1 MMTTSRP
8 LWLNSLFICRFK
20 LVDCYLFPWK
30 LDVVQ
35 IAKFTVFIW
44 VQSSENHSLCDT
56 DGMLLKQFMSIFS
69 SKKNAIVKDVYIF
82 LVSVLEHHS
91 ILLTCT
97 CFTLARACN
106 SVKWT
111 MSATMDV
118 HALNV
123 VFYKAREISQQ
134 GLVKLITCMQF

>member
-1 MMTTSRP
+1 MSFKSR
-8 LWLNSLFICRFK
+8 SLQF
-20 LVDCYLFPWK
+20 LFEFSPRK
-30 LDVVQ
+30 TIRCATQMHALET
-35 IAKFTVFIW
+35 IY
-44 VQSSENHSLCDT
+44 EY
-56 DGMLLKQFMSIFS
+56 IFEQEERYY
-69 SKKNAIVKDVYIF
+69 IVKDVYIF

>member
-1 MMTTSRP
+1 MSLQAGRLLSFP
-8 LWLNSLFICRFK
+8 LKIRCHSNREVYSF
-20 LVDCYLFPWK
+20 YL
-30 LDVVQ
+30 
-35 IAKFTVFIW
+35 
-44 VQSSENHSLCDT
+44 SSVLGKPFAVRHRC
-56 DGMLLKQFMSIFS
+56 MLLKQFMSTFS

-123 VFYKAREISQQ
+123 AFYKAREISQQ

>member
-1 MMTTSRP
+1 MSFKSR
-8 LWLNSLFICRFK
+8 SLQF
-20 LVDCYLFPWK
+20 LFEFSPRK
-30 LDVVQ
+30 TIRCATQMHALETIYEYIFEQ
-35 IAKFTVFIW
+35 EERYCERCIY
-44 VQSSENHSLCDT
+44 
-56 DGMLLKQFMSIFS
+56 FS
-69 SKKNAIVKDVYIF
+69 SF
-82 LVSVLEHHS
+82 SLEHHS

>member
-1 MMTTSRP
+1 MSFKSR
-8 LWLNSLFICRFK
+8 SLQF
-20 LVDCYLFPWK
+20 LFEFSPRK
-30 LDVVQ
+30 T
-35 IAKFTVFIW
+35 IRCATR
-44 VQSSENHSLCDT
+44 C
-56 DGMLLKQFMSIFS
+56 MLLKQFMSIFS

>member
-1 MMTTSRP
+1 
-8 LWLNSLFICRFK
+8 
-20 LVDCYLFPWK
+20 
-30 LDVVQ
+30 
-35 IAKFTVFIW
+35 
-44 VQSSENHSLCDT
+44 
-56 DGMLLKQFMSIFS
+56 MSIFS

-123 VFYKAREISQQ
+123 VFYKAKEISQQ
-134 GLVKLITCMQF
+134 GLVKIDNMYAILRAILWLFIEEDIKILPA